1 MSQQKQKGAG
11 GDPFGSQ
18 EEEQLKVKPLELKV
32 PDVHEVMKM
41 AGAKDVVLDSQGRKT
56 DQGREQA
63 SGRDGKR
70 RDKRYRLLCCC
81 GVRGCGIGPFT
92 KTEEAD

>member
-18 EEEQLKVKPLELKV
+18 DEEQLKIKPLELKV

-56 DQGREQA
+56 DQGRDQA
-63 SGRDGKR
+63 SDRGR
-70 RDKRYRLLCCC
+70 RDKKYRLLCCC
-81 GVRGCGIGPFT
+81 GVSGCGIGPFT
-92 KTEEAD
+92 KTEEVG